1 MKPRALASDRKNSV
15 FCWLFAASA
24 LCVVCCAPPAFAA
37 SGWTDAG
44 TIGEFN
50 QQPSTTPGS
59 EMFFFTVSV
68 TPASNASGCSVTTG
82 FYFPITTDLQKR
94 LFAMLLSAKTSGQPV
109 RVYYTGVC
117 HLWGY
122 AEAQGMMIP

>member
-59 EMFFFTVSV
+59 EMFFFTVSIWSRISLALSSS
-68 TPASNASGCSVTTG
+68 TRPASVSLIPS
-82 FYFPITTDLQKR
+82 L
-94 LFAMLLSAKTSGQPV
+94 LF
-109 RVYYTGVC
+109 
-117 HLWGY
+117 
-122 AEAQGMMIP
+122 